1 MYEGHCVYNCL
12 YINVNQASQSSLTLA
27 LQFSPKQ
34 GLVVKVP
41 IKRKFL
47 FDIFVDKGLKL
58 SQT

>member
-1 MYEGHCVYNCL
+1 MCTIVCTLMSIKPH
-12 YINVNQASQSSLTLA
+12 NQASQSSLTLA